1 MTNNIE
7 KVMLEMKENDSLVI
21 TPSLTVKCICVG
33 GSSYELMFK
42 TANGDDISVQ
52 IEKNFFKNASGSKG
66 ILKYVIHLSDIMRD
80 IKLPDV
86 FKYDMLIRT
95 LMELI
100 HNIQKSGYKTMII
113 TVLNKLA
120 YNLSGEVVFLD
131 VPFTTYIVE
140 VDNAI
145 DKCMHTLYYH
155 ALKSDLVINDI
166 DLAAVDEI
174 LESRLGSDSVVRK
187 TFIRGDYAD
196 RDKILDI
203 MPCCIYVDS
212 GACKPYVGF
221 TKAEVDKLINL
232 SYKDYTKIMGIKYS
246 EFLNKIKSVL
256 ASIN

>member
-1 MTNNIE
+1 MINNIE
-7 KVMLEMKENDSLVI
+7 KVMLEMKKDDSLDI
-21 TPSLTVKCICVG
+21 TPFLKVKCVGICG
-33 GSSYELMFK
+33 NIYELMFK
-42 TANGDDISVQ
+42 IANGDEVSVP
-52 IEKNFFKNASGSKG
+52 IEKSFFKDAGIKG
-66 ILKYVIHLSDIMRD
+66 ILKYVIHLSEIMCEL
-80 IKLPDV
+80 KLPDI
-86 FKYDMLIRT
+86 FKYDTLIRT
-95 LMELI
+95 LMDLI
-100 HNIQKSGYKTMII
+100 NKIHKRGYESMII

-131 VPFTTYIVE
+131 VPFTTYIEE

-145 DKCMHTLYYH
+145 SDCMYNLYYF
-155 ALKSDLVINDI
+155 ALKSDLVISDT

-187 TFIRGDYAD
+187 TFIRDDDYAD
-196 RDKILDI
+196 RDKILNI

-232 SYKDYTKIMGIKYS
+232 SYKDYTKIMDIEYD
-246 EFLNKIKSVL
+246 EFLNKVKSVL

>member
-1 MTNNIE
+1 MINSVE
-7 KVMLEMKENDSLVI
+7 KVMLEMKKDDSLVI
-21 TPSLTVKCICVG
+21 TPFLKVKCVGICG
-33 GSSYELMFK
+33 NIYDLMFIV
-42 TANGDDISVQ
+42 ANGDEISVS
-52 IEKNFFKNASGSKG
+52 IEKSFFKVADIKG
-66 ILKYVIHLSDIMRD
+66 MLKYVIHLSDIMCEL
-80 IKLPDV
+80 KLPDI
-86 FKYDMLIRT
+86 FKYDTLIRT
-95 LMELI
+95 LMDLI
-100 HNIQKSGYKTMII
+100 NKIHKRGYESMII

-131 VPFTTYIVE
+131 VPFTTYIEE

-145 DKCMHTLYYH
+145 DDCMYNLYYF
-155 ALKSDLVINDI
+155 ALKSDLVISDT

-174 LESRLGSDSVVRK
+174 LESKLGSDSVVRK

-203 MPCCIYVDS
+203 MPCCMYVDS

-246 EFLNKIKSVL
+246 EFLNKVKSVL
-256 ASIN
+256 ESIN